1 MNKKNLW
8 RHRRLIWTGVGPN
21 LICHFRRKIF
31 WYAHCSHR
39 GSSQAFVRSS
49 RADEP
54 SQAWSCPLRE
64 VSDLLVV
71 GEGFFKSQSLFSEF
85 FFYLIWFNKSALGIG
100 SKFRSLMYF
109 VSLHSSASKSPN
121 SVWTRQLAI
130 WAIID
135 SAHVRFACRI
145 SRLIERQNKWR
156 VNSSWSCSHGSD
168 G

>member
-1 MNKKNLW
+1 MKNLLKTW
-8 RHRRLIWTGVGPN
+8 KSFSPS

-49 RADEP
+49 QAVGP

-64 VSDLLVV
+64 VSDLLVG
-71 GEGFFKSQSLFSEF
+71 GEGSFKSQSVIFSEF
-85 FFYLIWFNKSALGIG
+85 TLSYLIWFNKSALGIG

-135 SAHVRFACRI
+135 SAHVRFAWRI
-145 SRLIERQNKWR
+145 SRLTDRQNKWR

>member
-1 MNKKNLW
+1 MSA
-8 RHRRLIWTGVGPN
+8 RT
-21 LICHFRRKIF
+21 
-31 WYAHCSHR
+31 WYATLAARYFDMLIAPIVAIHRLLSVALELTNLLKHDHVRFERFLTYSLSVKDSSKVSH
-39 GSSQAFVRSS
+39 
-49 RADEP
+49 
-54 SQAWSCPLRE
+54 
-64 VSDLLVV
+64 
-71 GEGFFKSQSLFSEF
+71 FFQSF